1 MMTLETIS
9 IEKDFQR
16 PVTCQDGVPSKAIPP
31 EASQPTCPAALER
44 FLRRMTQQGLWGHE
58 LIVRFF
64 ANLRRNCRS
73 DKTMTGYRTTLFGFM
88 AFLKSNG
95 KQHIETVTREDI
107 SANMSKIGA

>member
-1 MMTLETIS
+1 L
-9 IEKDFQR
+9 
-16 PVTCQDGVPSKAIPP
+16 
-31 EASQPTCPAALER
+31 
-44 FLRRMTQQGLWGHE
+44 GHE

-95 KQHIETVTREDI
+95 KPHIETVTREDI
-107 SANMSKIGA
+107 SAYVEHEKDRGMSPCTVNTVSFRQPCIGCRKDTVVRQSGH